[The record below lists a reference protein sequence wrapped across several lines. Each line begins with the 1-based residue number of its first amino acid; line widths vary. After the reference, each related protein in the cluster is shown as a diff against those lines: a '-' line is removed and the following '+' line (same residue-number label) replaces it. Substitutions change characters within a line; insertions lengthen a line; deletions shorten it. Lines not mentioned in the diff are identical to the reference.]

1 MEVGFGFTPSAM
13 NSEHCDAKGS
23 DLAERPGLPEGKK
36 FSEFLKTWITKLSD
50 DEMTLGEAYESL
62 MSIGNSQDEV
72 PLIVKLTENPKFHFG
87 GLGFFKGRVTL
98 EQHDYIHILLGRGL
112 TLMDEAF
119 VIGFTMGSTDRVS
132 SHEQG
137 LFSVIN
143 KILYPKPYRFTEDG
157 MKVFRDAVALAY
169 VSDCLPLE
177 TVDFK
182 PMLDMPLREVRQK
195 VGLEV
200 ELLRAYYAI
209 EANRYPDCHAS
220 QRLLD

>member
-1 MEVGFGFTPSAM
+1 M
-13 NSEHCDAKGS
+13 NADDTEIKSS
-23 DLAERPGLPEGKK
+23 DPAERPGTPGKK

-50 DEMTLGEAYESL
+50 DEKTLRQAYESL

-72 PLIVKLTENPKFHFG
+72 PLIVRFTENPEFHFG

-119 VIGFTMGSTDRVS
+119 VLGFTMGSTDRCS
-132 SHEQG
+132 SHEQT
-137 LFSVIN
+137 LFGFIN
-143 KILYPKPYRFTEDG
+143 KVLYPKPYRFKEDG
-157 MKVFRDAVALAY
+157 MKVFKDAAALAY

-177 TVDFK
+177 EVDFK
-182 PMLDMPLREVRQK
+182 PLLDLPLREVREA

-200 ELLRAYYAI
+200 DLLRAYYRI
-209 EANRYPDCHAS
+209 EAKRYPECEAS
-220 QRLLD
+220 RRLVE